1 MAQRKIKVG
10 DKVKWLDP
18 AVGDY
23 TKEELAEQRATVYI
37 VDEIDYDSEIAL
49 IHIEGFD
56 PLCQTEVPPWELRL
70 LGKRK

>member
-10 DKVKWLDP
+10 DRVQWLDP
-18 AVGDY
+18 AVNDY
-23 TKEELAEQRATVYI
+23 TKKQLAEQRATVYI
-37 VDEIDYDSEIAL
+37 VDEIDYENEIAL

-70 LGKRK
+70 RKKEN